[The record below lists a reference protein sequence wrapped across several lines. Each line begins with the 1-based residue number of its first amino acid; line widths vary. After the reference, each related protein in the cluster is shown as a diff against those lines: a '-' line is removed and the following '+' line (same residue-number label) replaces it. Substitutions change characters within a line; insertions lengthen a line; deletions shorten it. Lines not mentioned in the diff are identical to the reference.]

1 MTGLLLMWMETR
13 VPRVVFGH
21 ACPMDIALADITVMA
36 VHAKT
41 VHKKMINFFMVV
53 VVSLHSNNLFK

>member
-1 MTGLLLMWMETR
+1 METR

-21 ACPMDIALADITVMA
+21 ACPMDIALAEIDVMA
-36 VHAKT
+36 AQAKT

-53 VVSLHSNNLFK
+53 VVPLTLK

>member
-1 MTGLLLMWMETR
+1 MTGLLLMRMEAR
-13 VPRVVFGH
+13 VARGVFGH
-21 ACPMDIALADITVMA
+21 ACPMEIALAEIAVMA